1 LTDDDEHDSPAA
13 VVTPKRSNLA
23 KVAVQRN
30 ASKRSSLLASSLPLR
45 RDDDDE
51 RPNYSAESLQEL
63 KNSTPST
70 PRDEGKHNE
79 VDSALALQSDRA
91 LDLSSKFGSS
101 LARYDQPLG
110 IPSAAEIA
118 EKKARRARL
127 AMESEE
133 FISLD
138 PDDPGLDEEEDE
150 NMTRDERGN
159 LILKPKP
166 LDKWGLSESRL
177 VQDDEDIMEN
187 FEEFTED
194 GRIALSLQAEAEATR
209 RKKQEMSEQIAE
221 AEAHSDSESDDSER
235 ERIVA
240 YEAAQTRHGTYART
254 HGSSVQDDARP
265 RTPPY
270 ITPIPTLDSVIERIR
285 KQLSDMQSL
294 HAQGLKDMEAIQ
306 RERIHLAEE
315 EVRIQQALK
324 DTAAKFEALR
334 KEQGIASDEQAGD
347 KLKAIAG
354 ISEATDS
361 NVEESRIMRQDSDAD
376 GHEEDEDEDED
387 EAAGGFVGLGFGAA
401 RHGFGASGLLPMPLK
416 EPETDSNSDED

>member
-1 LTDDDEHDSPAA
+1 
-13 VVTPKRSNLA
+13 VTPKRSNLA

-45 RDDDDE
+45 RNDDDDD
-51 RPNYSAESLQEL
+51 RPSYSAESLQEL
-63 KNSTPST
+63 RDSTPST
-70 PRDEGKHNE
+70 PRDERSHDEKY
-79 VDSALALQSDRA
+79 LAPATHGDRA

-138 PDDPGLDEEEDE
+138 PDDPGLDEEEDD
-150 NMTRDERGN
+150 NTTRDERGN

-194 GRIALSLQAEAEATR
+194 GRVALSRQAEAEATR

-221 AEAHSDSESDDSER
+221 AEAHSDSDSDDSER

-240 YEAAQTRHGTYART
+240 YEAAQTRHGTYGQTHDLTARE
-254 HGSSVQDDARP
+254 DARP
-265 RTPPY
+265 RTPPH
-270 ITPIPTLDSVIERIR
+270 ISPIPTLDSVIERIR
-285 KQLSDMQSL
+285 KQLTDMQNL
-294 HAQGLKDMEAIQ
+294 HAQGLKDMEAIR

-334 KEQGIASDEQAGD
+334 KEQGIVSDEQKD
-347 KLKAIAG
+347 ENQKTIAG
-354 ISEATDS
+354 VPEIGDNGA
-361 NVEESRIMRQDSDAD
+361 EERQITRQTHDMDLRRD
-376 GHEEDEDEDED
+376 DDEDDEDEE
-387 EAAGGFVGLGFGAA
+387 EASGFVGLGFGAP

-416 EPETDSNSDED
+416 EPDAESDSDKD